1 MSWSYEVR
9 REENQRLGSQG
20 FVLQWL
26 FLRVRSEAVNGYEQ
40 GRNMALGYN
49 RVTLAALL
57 RTNLRRTRDW
67 LGKYD
72 NPGKKRS

>member
-9 REENQRLGSQG
+9 REENQRLRSQG

-26 FLRVRSEAVNGYEQ
+26 FLRVGSEAVNGYEQ

-49 RVTLAALL
+49 RVALAALL
-57 RTNLRRTRDW
+57 RRRRDW

-72 NPGKKRS
+72 NLGKKRS